1 MANKAD
7 DPAVQPVD
15 DKDAQI
21 EELRKQL
28 ADARAAGHQQG
39 TDGVEPVQA
48 VTAPVIIAQP
58 MTADEKSEA
67 DRLAEQRKL
76 EAIANDWLEEPVTIQ
91 LFKDGKDYKD
101 DLFISVN
108 NKRWQIKRGVPV
120 TVPRKVML
128 LIADSEIQ
136 SIKAAEYSDQKQNEY
151 QKAVDAN
158 ML

>member
-1 MANKAD
+1 MAKTD
-7 DPAVQPVD
+7 GTTVVQTEE

-28 ADARAAGHQQG
+28 AEAQG
-39 TDGVEPVQA
+39 GSSDTPTPVQA
-48 VTAPVIIAQP
+48 VSAPVIIAEP
-58 MTADEKSEA
+58 MTAADKAEA
-67 DRLAEQRKL
+67 DRREAQAAE
-76 EAIANDWLEEPVTIQ
+76 IAAANKWLEEPVTIQ

-108 NKRWQIKRGVPV
+108 IKRWQIKRGLPV

-136 SIKAAEYSDQKQNEY
+136 SIKAAEYSDQKQGEY

>member
-1 MANKAD
+1 MAKND
-7 DPAVQPVD
+7 ETTVVQTEE

-21 EELRKQL
+21 AALKQQL
-28 ADARAAGHQQG
+28 AAAQG
-39 TDGVEPVQA
+39 GGSDTPTPVQA
-48 VTAPVIIAQP
+48 VSAPVIIAEP
-58 MTADEKSEA
+58 MTAADKAEA
-67 DRLAEQRKL
+67 DRREAQAAE
-76 EAIANDWLEEPVTIQ
+76 IAAANKWLEEPVTIQ

-108 NKRWQIKRGVPV
+108 NKRWQIKRGLPV

-136 SIKAAEYSDQKQNEY
+136 SIKAAEYSDQKQGEY

>member
-7 DPAVQPVD
+7 DPAIQPAE

-21 EELRKQL
+21 EDLRKQL
-28 ADARAAGHQQG
+28 AEAQAAGQQG
-39 TDGVEPVQA
+39 TAGAEPVRA

-67 DRLAEQRKL
+67 DRLTEQRKL

-108 NKRWQIKRGVPV
+108 NKRWQIKRGLPV

-136 SIKAAEYSDQKQNEY
+136 SIKAAEYSDERQNEY

>member
-1 MANKAD
+1 MAKND
-7 DPAVQPVD
+7 ETTVVQTNEE

-21 EELRKQL
+21 AALKQQL
-28 ADARAAGHQQG
+28 AAAQG
-39 TDGVEPVQA
+39 GGSDTPTPVQA
-48 VTAPVIIAQP
+48 VSAPVIIAEP
-58 MTADEKSEA
+58 MTAADKAEA
-67 DRLAEQRKL
+67 DRREAQAAE
-76 EAIANDWLEEPVTIQ
+76 IAAANKWLEEPVTIQ

-108 NKRWQIKRGVPV
+108 NKRWQIKRGLPV

-136 SIKAAEYSDQKQNEY
+136 SIKAAEYSDEKQNEY

>member
-7 DPAVQPVD
+7 DPAVQPAD

-28 ADARAAGHQQG
+28 AEAQAAGQQG

-151 QKAVDAN
+151 KRAVDAN

>member
-7 DPAVQPVD
+7 DPAIQPAE

-21 EELRKQL
+21 EELKKQL
-28 ADARAAGHQQG
+28 AEAQAQQMG
-39 TDGVEPVQA
+39 SGSTEPVQA

-108 NKRWQIKRGVPV
+108 NKRWQIKRGLPV

>member
-1 MANKAD
+1 MAKND
-7 DPAVQPVD
+7 ETTVVQTTEE

-21 EELRKQL
+21 EALKQQL
-28 ADARAAGHQQG
+28 AAAQG
-39 TDGVEPVQA
+39 GGSDTPTPVQA
-48 VTAPVIIAQP
+48 VSAPVIIAEP
-58 MTADEKSEA
+58 MTAADKAEA
-67 DRLAEQRKL
+67 DRREAQAAE
-76 EAIANDWLEEPVTIQ
+76 IAAANKWLEEPVTIQ

-136 SIKAAEYSDQKQNEY
+136 SVRAAEYSDERQEDY
-151 QKAVDAN
+151 RKAVDAN

>member
-1 MANKAD
+1 MAKND
-7 DPAVQPVD
+7 ETTVVQTNEE

-21 EELRKQL
+21 AALKQQL
-28 ADARAAGHQQG
+28 AAAQG
-39 TDGVEPVQA
+39 GGSDTPTPVQA
-48 VTAPVIIAQP
+48 VSAPVIIAEP
-58 MTADEKSEA
+58 MTAADKAEA
-67 DRLAEQRKL
+67 DRREAQAAE
-76 EAIANDWLEEPVTIQ
+76 IAAANKWLEEPVTIQ

-108 NKRWQIKRGVPV
+108 NKRWQIKRGLPV

-136 SIKAAEYSDQKQNEY
+136 SIKAAEYSDQKQGEY
-151 QKAVDAN
+151 RKAVDAN

>member
-1 MANKAD
+1 MAKND
-7 DPAVQPVD
+7 ETTVVQTNEE
-15 DKDAQI
+15 DKDAKIAALKQ
-21 EELRKQL
+21 QL
-28 ADARAAGHQQG
+28 AAAQG
-39 TDGVEPVQA
+39 GGSDTPTPVQA
-48 VTAPVIIAQP
+48 VSAPVIIAEP
-58 MTADEKSEA
+58 MTAADKAEA
-67 DRLAEQRKL
+67 DRREAQAAE
-76 EAIANDWLEEPVTIQ
+76 IAAANKWLEEPVTIQ

-108 NKRWQIKRGVPV
+108 NKRWQIKRGLPV

-136 SIKAAEYSDQKQNEY
+136 SIKAAEYSDQKQGEY

>member
-7 DPAVQPVD
+7 DPAIQPAE

-21 EELRKQL
+21 EELKKQL
-28 ADARAAGHQQG
+28 AEAQAQQMG
-39 TDGVEPVQA
+39 SGSTEPVRA

-76 EAIANDWLEEPVTIQ
+76 EAIANEWLEEPVTIQ

-108 NKRWQIKRGVPV
+108 NKRWQIKRGLPV

>member
-7 DPAVQPVD
+7 DPAIQPAE

-21 EELRKQL
+21 EELKKQL
-28 ADARAAGHQQG
+28 AEAQAQQMG
-39 TDGVEPVQA
+39 SGSTEPVQA

-76 EAIANDWLEEPVTIQ
+76 EAIANEWLEEPVTIQ

-108 NKRWQIKRGVPV
+108 NKRWQIKRGLPV

>member
-7 DPAVQPVD
+7 DPTVQPAD

-28 ADARAAGHQQG
+28 AEAQAAGQQG
-39 TDGVEPVQA
+39 TDGVEPVRA

-108 NKRWQIKRGVPV
+108 NNRWQIKRGVPV

-136 SIKAAEYSDQKQNEY
+136 SIKAAEYSDQKRNEY
-151 QKAVDAN
+151 KRAVSDN

>member
-7 DPAVQPVD
+7 DPAIQPVE

-21 EELRKQL
+21 DELKKQL
-28 ADARAAGHQQG
+28 AEAQAAGQHG
-39 TDGVEPVQA
+39 TDGAEPVRA

-108 NKRWQIKRGVPV
+108 NKRWQIKRGLPV

-136 SIKAAEYSDQKQNEY
+136 SIKAAEYSDERQNEY

>member
-7 DPAVQPVD
+7 DPAIQPVD
-15 DKDAQI
+15 GKDAQI
-21 EELRKQL
+21 AELRKQL
-28 ADARAAGHQQG
+28 AEAQAAGQQG
-39 TDGVEPVQA
+39 TDGVEPVRA

-108 NKRWQIKRGVPV
+108 NKRWKIKRGVPV

-151 QKAVDAN
+151 KRAVSDN

>member
-7 DPAVQPVD
+7 DPAIQPVD
-15 DKDAQI
+15 GKDAQI
-21 EELRKQL
+21 AELRKQL
-28 ADARAAGHQQG
+28 AEAQAAGQQG
-39 TDGVEPVQA
+39 TGSPEPVQA

-151 QKAVDAN
+151 KKAVDAN

>member
-7 DPAVQPVD
+7 DPAVQPVE

-28 ADARAAGHQQG
+28 AEAQAAGQQG
-39 TDGVEPVQA
+39 TDDAEPVRA

-76 EAIANDWLEEPVTIQ
+76 EAIANDWLEESVTIQ

-108 NKRWQIKRGVPV
+108 NKRWQIKRGLPV

>member
-7 DPAVQPVD
+7 DPAVQPVE

-21 EELRKQL
+21 EDLRKQL
-28 ADARAAGHQQG
+28 AEAQAAGQQG
-39 TDGVEPVQA
+39 TDGAEPVRA

-108 NKRWQIKRGVPV
+108 NKRWQIKRGLPV

>member
-1 MANKAD
+1 MAKND
-7 DPAVQPVD
+7 ETTVVQTNEE

-21 EELRKQL
+21 AALKQQL
-28 ADARAAGHQQG
+28 AAAQG
-39 TDGVEPVQA
+39 GGSDTPTPVQA
-48 VTAPVIIAQP
+48 VSAPVIIAEP
-58 MTADEKSEA
+58 MTAADKAEA
-67 DRLAEQRKL
+67 DRREAQAAE
-76 EAIANDWLEEPVTIQ
+76 IAAANKWLEEPVTIQ

-108 NKRWQIKRGVPV
+108 NKRWQIKRGLPV

>member
-7 DPAVQPVD
+7 DPAVQPAD

-21 EELRKQL
+21 AELRKQL
-28 ADARAAGHQQG
+28 AEAQAAGQQG
-39 TDGVEPVQA
+39 TDGVEPVRA

-108 NKRWQIKRGVPV
+108 NNRWQIKRGVPV

-151 QKAVDAN
+151 KRAVSDN

>member
-1 MANKAD
+1 
-7 DPAVQPVD
+7 
-15 DKDAQI
+15 
-21 EELRKQL
+21 
-28 ADARAAGHQQG
+28 
-39 TDGVEPVQA
+39 
-48 VTAPVIIAQP
+48 

-76 EAIANDWLEEPVTIQ
+76 EAIANEWLEEPVTIQ

-108 NKRWQIKRGVPV
+108 NKRWQIKRGLPV

-136 SIKAAEYSDQKQNEY
+136 SIKAAEYSDQKQGEY

>member
-7 DPAVQPVD
+7 DPAIQPAE

-21 EELRKQL
+21 EELKKQL
-28 ADARAAGHQQG
+28 AEAQAQQMG
-39 TDGVEPVQA
+39 SGSTEPVQA

-76 EAIANDWLEEPVTIQ
+76 EAIANEWLEESVTIQ

-108 NKRWQIKRGVPV
+108 NKRWQIKRGLPV

>member
-7 DPAVQPVD
+7 DPAVQPVE

-21 EELRKQL
+21 EDLRKQL
-28 ADARAAGHQQG
+28 AEAQAAGQQG
-39 TDGVEPVQA
+39 TAGAEPVRA

-108 NKRWQIKRGVPV
+108 NKRWQIKRGLPV

-136 SIKAAEYSDQKQNEY
+136 SIKAAEYSDERQNEY

>member
-7 DPAVQPVD
+7 DPAIQPVE
-15 DKDAQI
+15 DKDVQI
-21 EELRKQL
+21 EALKKQL
-28 ADARAAGHQQG
+28 AEAQAAGQKG
-39 TDGVEPVQA
+39 TDGAEPVQA

-76 EAIANDWLEEPVTIQ
+76 EAIANEWLEEPVTIQ

-108 NKRWQIKRGVPV
+108 NKRWQIKRGLPV

>member
-1 MANKAD
+1 MAKTD
-7 DPAVQPVD
+7 ETTVVQTNEE

-21 EELRKQL
+21 AALKQQL
-28 ADARAAGHQQG
+28 AAAQG
-39 TDGVEPVQA
+39 GGSDTQTPVQA
-48 VTAPVIIAQP
+48 VSAPVIIAEP
-58 MTADEKSEA
+58 MTAADKAEA
-67 DRLAEQRKL
+67 DRREAQAAE
-76 EAIANDWLEEPVTIQ
+76 IAAANKWLEEPVTIQ

-108 NKRWQIKRGVPV
+108 NKRWQIKRGLPV

-136 SIKAAEYSDQKQNEY
+136 SIKAAEYSDQKQGEY

>member
-7 DPAVQPVD
+7 DPAVRPVE

-21 EELRKQL
+21 EDLRKQL
-28 ADARAAGHQQG
+28 AEAQAQQMG
-39 TDGVEPVQA
+39 SGSTEPVQA

-76 EAIANDWLEEPVTIQ
+76 EAIANEWLEEPVTIQ

-108 NKRWQIKRGVPV
+108 NKRWQIKRGLPV

-136 SIKAAEYSDQKQNEY
+136 SIKAAEYSDQKQGEY

>member
-7 DPAVQPVD
+7 DPAIQPAE

-21 EELRKQL
+21 EDLRKQL
-28 ADARAAGHQQG
+28 AEAQAAGQQG
-39 TDGVEPVQA
+39 TDGAEPVRA
-48 VTAPVIIAQP
+48 VTTPVIIAQP

-76 EAIANDWLEEPVTIQ
+76 EAIANEWLEEPVTIQ

-108 NKRWQIKRGVPV
+108 NKRWQIKRGLPV